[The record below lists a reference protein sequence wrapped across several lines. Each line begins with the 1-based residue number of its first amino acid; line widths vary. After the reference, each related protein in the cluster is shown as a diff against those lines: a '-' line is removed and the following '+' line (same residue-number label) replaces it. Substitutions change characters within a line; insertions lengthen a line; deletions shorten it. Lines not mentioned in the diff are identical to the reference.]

1 METELTKEQEATE
14 EITLSEGQRRFLHA
28 AQTGA
33 NIFLTGKAGTGK
45 SFVVK
50 MFMDELREQRKNF
63 LALAPTGVAA
73 NNIGGATI
81 HSTFRLNPHGVL
93 TPDDIKSLDSQRR
106 QMLRKVDTILID
118 EVSMLRPDILD
129 GIHHTFKKNGLR
141 GLEKRQI
148 IFIGDLKQLPAPLDD
163 NTKSVLF
170 EFYDKEEFFS
180 ANIFRSLNVVTVDLD
195 EVLRQT
201 DPEFIENL
209 NIIREGNRSEYFRQF
224 KSDTPRGIILA
235 PHNSTVA
242 EYNRDGLE
250 KLEGKEYVYEAR
262 ISGKAKPTEFN
273 LEPEIRVKHGA
284 KIMYLANSKNN
295 RLVNGTLGVFVMR
308 KGTNDEGEEEEVP
321 MIEVNG
327 VEHPLEP
334 QEFTKK
340 EYRLGVV
347 DGKERL
353 VLQEIGSIKQV
364 PIRLAYA
371 LTIHKSQGLTF
382 DEVTVDL
389 TLPCFTRGQLY
400 TALSRVKSPE
410 GLTIISPRG

>member
-1 METELTKEQEATE
+1 METHTKEQEPTE
-14 EITLSEGQRRFLHA
+14 EATLSEGQRRFLHA

-45 SFVVK
+45 SFIVK
-50 MFMDELREQRKNF
+50 MFMDELREQGKNF

-93 TPDDIKSLDSQRR
+93 TPGDLKRLDSQRT
-106 QMLRKVDTILID
+106 QMLRKVETILID

-129 GIHHTFKKNGLR
+129 VIHHTFKKNGLR

-148 IFIGDLKQLPAPLDD
+148 IFIGDMKQLPAPLDD

-195 EVLRQT
+195 EVLRQS

-209 NIIREGNRSEYFRQF
+209 NIIREGNRSEYFRKF
-224 KSDTPRGIILA
+224 KSETPRGIILA
-235 PHNSTVA
+235 PHNITVS
-242 EYNRDGLE
+242 EYNRDGLD
-250 KLEGKEYVYEAR
+250 KLEGKEYIYEA
-262 ISGKAKPTEFN
+262 IINGKAKPTEFN

-284 KIMYLANSKNN
+284 KIMYLANSKSN
-295 RLVNGTLGVFVMR
+295 RLVNGTLGIFVMR
-308 KGTNDEGEEEEVP
+308 KGESDDGEEVP

-327 VEHPLEP
+327 VEYPLEP

-353 VLQEIGSIKQV
+353 VLKEIGSIKQV

-410 GLTIISPRG
+410 GLTIISPRR